1 MAVTAIT
8 VKETSGVYPALPLTA
23 NSADFTFGAVDLTD
37 GGEFVSDG
45 TELILVQNTDAG
57 TATFTIESVA
67 DGRRRTGS
75 ITAYSMGTGEF
86 ACFHVGGE
94 GWVSPTTGKIT
105 VKVSDVQVLVAVIRP
120 KK

>member
-8 VKETSGVYPALPLTA
+8 VKETSGIYPTLPLSA
-23 NSADFTFGAVDLTD
+23 NAADFTFGAVDITD
-37 GGEFVSDG
+37 GGSFVSDG

-57 TATFTIESVA
+57 TATVTIQSTV
-67 DGRRRTGS
+67 DPQRRTGD

-86 ACFHVGGE
+86 ACFHVAGS
-94 GWVSPTTGKIT
+94 GWVDSEGKIT
-105 VKVSDVQVLVAVIRP
+105 VKVSDVQVLIAVIRP